1 MYLFYDRWY
10 LAYKKRETKFC
21 RQALIDYC
29 GMMLARTYIR
39 IAFFLGK
46 SNDKQRQGVVPD
58 TAEIQVIVSEA
69 FVVVKPL
76 RVVASLNNA
85 TILNAL
91 IRD

>member
-1 MYLFYDRWY
+1 MMILSNPTTHI
-10 LAYKKRETKFC
+10 KNVKTKFF

-29 GMMLARTYIR
+29 GMMLAR

-58 TAEIQVIVSEA
+58 TAEIQVIVSDA